1 MNLAAAPELLVVLGG
16 GPGATTRDRARAA
29 ADLALTRPRDAV
41 IASGGYGLGTPE
53 AGPSEAAAMREALV
67 AAGVATDRVFVEDE
81 SRDTIG
87 NALFVALRYLGELR
101 PRPLV
106 VVTSPSH
113 LPRALAVFARVLPA
127 WPLEGHASAR
137 RTGEDDAHE
146 RRLLAETDAF
156 LDGIAPGDHGAIA
169 RRLLE
174 RWPEYAASARL
185 TSFA

>member
-1 MNLAAAPELLVVLGG
+1 MNLAAAPEIVVVLGG
-16 GPGATTRDRARAA
+16 GPGGTTLDRAQAA
-29 ADLALTRPRDAV
+29 ADFARSRPHDAV
-41 IASGGYGLGTPE
+41 IVSGGYGLGAPE
-53 AGPSEAAAMREALV
+53 SGPTEAAAMRDALV
-67 AAGVATDRVFVEDE
+67 AAGIPSERVLVEDE

-87 NALFVALRYLGELR
+87 NALFTALRYFGDLP

-113 LPRALAVFARVLPA
+113 LPRALEVFARVLPA

-137 RTGEDDAHE
+137 RPGEDDERE
-146 RRLLAETDAF
+146 RRLLAETNAF
-156 LDGIAPGDHGAIA
+156 LDGIAPGDLGAIA